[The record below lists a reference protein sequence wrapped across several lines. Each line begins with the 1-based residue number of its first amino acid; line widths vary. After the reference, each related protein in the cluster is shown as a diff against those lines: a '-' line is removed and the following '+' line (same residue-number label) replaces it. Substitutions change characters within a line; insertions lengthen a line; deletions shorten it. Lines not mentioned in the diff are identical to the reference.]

1 MSIQQNMASDIYRM
15 ADSVHRSR
23 DIAAFQQS
31 LAQSIK
37 SGAVESYVGIPVL
50 QSLTQKLKLAQQK
63 EAMAMAAPQGQQQ
76 QGVPIA
82 AQVMQDAGQTDEDEQ
97 RYAGIDELRTNL
109 PTEEDDQTVDD
120 EYANGGIIAFADE
133 GQVRDSNSDPL
144 VERLREDDSE
154 AFQRLMRA
162 TQTNQTGPETP
173 VITSATTG
181 RSEGILLPRT
191 PAYSSEP
198 VDDKQY
204 QDSIAIPPKAV
215 SNWWDEHMAKIKKA
229 NEAAAAARG
238 QPLTSPVFPK
248 RISEAE
254 GAQAEMLQAEAAS
267 PGVAGLPAAQN
278 VKIEPDRQG
287 AGAGAGTAAL
297 PPTLAAAEK
306 SNSSAAARAVSAA
319 DEYMAMLKK
328 SGESVG
334 REKKEAFYM
343 ALISGGLAAA
353 GGTSPN
359 ALANIAAGMVPA
371 TQQYQKV
378 IAGIR
383 KDDRERLEK
392 LMGAGLKKDEFALKA
407 EEIGINRQKAKDWY
421 EVMIDRNNAMRSRGG
436 DDSIKRANAIR
447 GLDAQLTGNLQKV
460 ETNIKNLNASS
471 SLALAFDGKP
481 LDQVPEK
488 VRPQVEQYRSKLK
501 AYENE
506 KIKWNKLHTSRV
518 TSLGGE
524 TLGDIYD
531 EGPTGSGKGLPM
543 PKSAADAKVGETY
556 NTSRGPAK
564 WDGKKFNPV

>member
-1 MSIQQNMASDIYRM
+1 
-15 ADSVHRSR
+15 
-23 DIAAFQQS
+23 
-31 LAQSIK
+31 
-37 SGAVESYVGIPVL
+37 
-50 QSLTQKLKLAQQK
+50 
-63 EAMAMAAPQGQQQ
+63 
-76 QGVPIA
+76 
-82 AQVMQDAGQTDEDEQ
+82 
-97 RYAGIDELRTNL
+97 L
-109 PTEEDDQTVDD
+109 PTEDNDD
-120 EYANGGIIAFADE
+120 EYANGGIIAFAEPTEKNNYSLVTDPLGNVVSPESGSYYVEDTKTEKNPTNPETASDRAAILNMLKKGWTTSQDIGSGMVRGAGTVADYFNRGIRAIGVPETLAPRVPSEYTFNRSDQGLTPFTDARVARESTFNPPNDE
-133 GQVRDSNSDPL
+133 GAN
-144 VERLREDDSE
+144 
-154 AFQRLMRA
+154 
-162 TQTNQTGPETP
+162 
-173 VITSATTG
+173 
-181 RSEGILLPRT
+181 
-191 PAYSSEP
+191 YSTKES
-198 VDDKQY
+198 
-204 QDSIAIPPKAV
+204 STFNPPNDAGV
-215 SNWWDEHMAKIKKA
+215 
-229 NEAAAAARG
+229 
-238 QPLTSPVFPK
+238 
-248 RISEAE
+248 
-254 GAQAEMLQAEAAS
+254 
-267 PGVAGLPAAQN
+267 GVAGLPAAQN

-287 AGAGAGTAAL
+287 AGAGAGGGAL

-328 SGESVG
+328 NGESVG

-407 EEIGINRQKAKDWY
+407 EEIGINRKKAEDWY
-421 EVMIDRNNAMRSRGG
+421 EVMMDRNNAMRSRGG

-447 GLDAQLTGNLQKV
+447 GLDAQLSGNLQKV

-531 EGPTGSGKGLPM
+531 EGPTGSDKGLPM

>member
-109 PTEEDDQTVDD
+109 PTEEDDNDD

-144 VERLREDDSE
+144 VERLREDDPE
-154 AFQRLMRA
+154 TFQRLMQT
-162 TQTNQTGPETP
+162 TQTNQTRPETP
-173 VITSATTG
+173 VVTSATTG
-181 RSEGILLPRT
+181 RNEGILLPRT

-215 SNWWDEHMAKIKKA
+215 SNWWDERMAKIKKA

-248 RISEAE
+248 RISAAE

-287 AGAGAGTAAL
+287 TGAGAAGAL

-306 SNSSAAARAVSAA
+306 SNSAAAARAVSAA
-319 DEYMAMLKK
+319 DKYMAMLEKN
-328 SGESVG
+328 GESVG

-421 EVMIDRNNAMRSRGG
+421 EVMMDRNNAMRSRGG
-436 DDSIKRANAIR
+436 DSDLKLQAEVRKTEQMYGGLIGKEQTGFDNYLKANQIYDRIDPTNVPPSLKKGYDNYAR
-447 GLDAQLTGNLQKV
+447 KV
-460 ETNIKNLNASS
+460 EGYQNRIDNLHQQKNRRI
-471 SLALAFDGKP
+471 
-481 LDQVPEK
+481 E
-488 VRPQVEQYRSKLK
+488 
-501 AYENE
+501 
-506 KIKWNKLHTSRV
+506 RV
-518 TSLGGE
+518 T
-524 TLGDIYD
+524 
-531 EGPTGSGKGLPM
+531 
-543 PKSAADAKVGETY
+543 GETY
-556 NTSRGPAK
+556 SEEPSSS
-564 WDGKKFNPV
+564 GKVPTIANQTEYDKLPKGTQYKDPNGVLRTKG